1 MNKKKSPN
9 FTNISASRTSTQ
21 TQNTKKMD
29 NDLRGD
35 EQHVRRRH
43 PPPPPHRI
51 WRRGGR
57 RRPLLSPLLPLDWV
71 GWRAPLAAGAS
82 PLAGSDRGEGA
93 ARHCRRLLGGGEGG
107 RRTPLP
113 PHLPPSLVA
122 PATARHCRRLTSRCR
137 SLSSHHHTPLHRQPT
152 QRERNRERGERMR
165 CRLEGIRIWMVRT
178 CRLGSI

>member
-29 NDLRGD
+29 DDLRGD

-43 PPPPPHRI
+43 PPPPPI
-51 WRRGGR
+51 GSGGGEGAVRRSCRLLPLIEVEAPLPGAPTRGR
-57 RRPLLSPLLPLDWV
+57 RRRHRTPLPSPPWW
-71 GWRAPLAAGAS
+71 GEK
-82 PLAGSDRGEGA
+82 EGA
-93 ARHCRRLLGGGEGG
+93 ARHC
-107 RRTPLP
+107 
-113 PHLPPSLVA
+113 
-122 PATARHCRRLTSRCR
+122 CLTSRCR
-137 SLSSHHHTPLHRQPT
+137 CAPATRTPRCRHLRASLSSHHHTPLHRQPT